1 MSTYIKKI
9 HLVALQNEEHVSF
22 HTDVEGLITTA
33 TPTKL
38 QIQDQNPDYVAKQ
51 ANEQIAL
58 DQVHKSVI
66 TAQIDAADAERDEP
80 IRGFFEMVKAQMHNI
95 NPTVSDAATRM
106 NVIIDR
112 FSDITRL
119 SSEKQSAATISM
131 LNDLQA
137 NTTDINALGLADWIN
152 NIQAKNTAYNA
163 IKESRFE
170 EKAQRTHL
178 KMKDCRREV
187 DAAYTLIIDMINAY
201 ITLNGSFYIDDFV
214 TRINER
220 IDYYN
225 LILAQRAG
233 RNIKQKAK
241 APATP
246 TSPEMK

>member
-1 MSTYIKKI
+1 
-9 HLVALQNEEHVSF
+9 
-22 HTDVEGLITTA
+22 
-33 TPTKL
+33 
-38 QIQDQNPDYVAKQ
+38 
-51 ANEQIAL
+51 
-58 DQVHKSVI
+58 
-66 TAQIDAADAERDEP
+66 
-80 IRGFFEMVKAQMHNI
+80 
-95 NPTVSDAATRM
+95 
-106 NVIIDR
+106 
-112 FSDITRL
+112 
-119 SSEKQSAATISM
+119 M